1 MTNKQLDRVTE
12 AYKGNMGEEFAKK
25 TRNRTNWIVN
35 HVKGNRILDIGC
47 SQGIIPIILGREGKI
62 VDALDIAQESI
73 EYAKNDLL
81 NEHESVQRNVQFRAS
96 NFMTEDQLENEYETI
111 LLTEVLEHISD
122 PESFL
127 NKINQHLS
135 VQGRLI
141 VTVPFGIN
149 DYFDHKRTY
158 YFIELYDQLSSFFLV
173 EKIEY
178 LGKWTGVIC
187 KKPNDK
193 TLLSKENLIN
203 RESINQ
209 LEKAFLVVERELL
222 TRVENFQM
230 TLKEKNEYIKKMQ
243 QQCNQYIEK
252 EKNQIIH
259 FGNQITNLTDRL
271 NEEVIIN
278 RDILQGIKEQNTQI
292 NSVVNFIEDKQD
304 LTRKIEQLLKENDTL
319 KGTLNKKDVELVEL
333 KEEKNNLLVEYEN
346 KIADKN
352 QKINSLTEKIG
363 DLRNKNNKENFTA
376 QYIPKDKIINK
387 LTDQVNE
394 LQIELQNSLINEE
407 KSLIQA
413 VELIS
418 KNQENENLIKELK
431 EKSLN
436 SEKQHDL
443 EKQKRVELE
452 KQYDLE
458 KQKRIEL
465 EKQYDLE
472 KQKRIELEKQ
482 HNLEKQKR
490 VKLEKQNNL
499 EKQKLVK
506 LEKQHDLEKQ
516 KRVELEKQYNLEKQ
530 ILAKLE
536 KQYIS
541 EKENSKQL
549 INTLQGKLESLESK
563 YNTDNKRHQELIN
576 ELTQKLNIT
585 EEKYKALKE
594 SKLGSITLNYWELR
608 NKYAKKQ

>member
-243 QQCNQYIEK
+243 QQCNQYMEK

-292 NSVVNFIEDKQD
+292 EF
-304 LTRKIEQLLKENDTL
+304 R
-319 KGTLNKKDVELVEL
+319 
-333 KEEKNNLLVEYEN
+333 
-346 KIADKN
+346 
-352 QKINSLTEKIG
+352 
-363 DLRNKNNKENFTA
+363 
-376 QYIPKDKIINK
+376 
-387 LTDQVNE
+387 
-394 LQIELQNSLINEE
+394 
-407 KSLIQA
+407 
-413 VELIS
+413 S
-418 KNQENENLIKELK
+418 KF
-431 EKSLN
+431 
-436 SEKQHDL
+436 
-443 EKQKRVELE
+443 
-452 KQYDLE
+452 Y
-458 KQKRIEL
+458 
-465 EKQYDLE
+465 
-472 KQKRIELEKQ
+472 
-482 HNLEKQKR
+482 
-490 VKLEKQNNL
+490 
-499 EKQKLVK
+499 
-506 LEKQHDLEKQ
+506 
-516 KRVELEKQYNLEKQ
+516 
-530 ILAKLE
+530 
-536 KQYIS
+536 
-541 EKENSKQL
+541 
-549 INTLQGKLESLESK
+549 
-563 YNTDNKRHQELIN
+563 
-576 ELTQKLNIT
+576 
-585 EEKYKALKE
+585 
-594 SKLGSITLNYWELR
+594 
-608 NKYAKKQ
+608 